1 MLFIACQSNWA
12 MWSSIGLLHFEFRLF
27 FSLHV
32 PVVQERN
39 YSNNQTRNNRIPK
52 RCFGGL

>member
-1 MLFIACQSNWA
+1 MLFIASHSNWA